1 MRRSSSSSSSFSP
14 LSQSPVQRLR
24 LIFSRGEEL
33 KYLSHLDLMRLW
45 HRAFRRAGMPLAYS
59 QGFSPHPRFSLAA
72 PLPVGV
78 TSEGELMDVFLE
90 RRVSPDFFAQAV
102 SRQLPQGIEIL
113 GVKEVWIGLPSLQSL
128 VRFAEYRVGVE
139 AEMKASAVQE
149 ALHSLLEKK
158 ELPWQHRRGEEVR
171 RYDLRAQ
178 ISDLWLIEGSGSS
191 YVLGMRLRQDPSGA
205 GRPEQVALAL
215 GFSQPPKSI
224 HRVRLILEG
233 PTPSERRMA

>member
-1 MRRSSSSSSSFSP
+1 MRGSSLSSSNAP
-14 LSQSPVQRLR
+14 LQRLR
-24 LIFSRGEEL
+24 LIFGRGEEL

-90 RRVSPDFFAQAV
+90 RRVSVDFFSRAMA
-102 SRQLPQGIEIL
+102 RQLPLGIEIL
-113 GVKEVWIGLPSLQSL
+113 GVREIWPGLPSLQSL
-128 VRFAEYRVGVE
+128 VRFAEYRVEIE
-139 AEMKASAVQE
+139 AELKAREVQE
-149 ALHSLLEKK
+149 ALHRLLEKR
-158 ELPWQHRRGEEVR
+158 ELPWQHQRGEEVR

-178 ISDLWLIEGSGSS
+178 VDGLWLIEGSNLS
-191 YVLGMRLRQDPSGA
+191 YALGMRLRQDPSGA
-205 GRPEQVALAL
+205 GRPEQVTLAL

-224 HRVRLILEG
+224 HRLRLILG
-233 PTPSERRMA
+233 QPTFPGQRARRI